1 MKKET
6 NIVLNIARQDKM
18 EERIN
23 SLIKT
28 VEGLTSVMSTEDME
42 RFINTMDS
50 LKPYQIDPEAG
61 VFTPRILV
69 KNSSSA
75 ELTNHYQSVYIILK
89 ELCDSYLVDNIENNK
104 KNAF

>member
-1 MKKET
+1 MKNET

-28 VEGLTSVMSTEDME
+28 VAGLTSVMSTEDME

-50 LKPYQIDPEAG
+50 LKPFQVDPEAG
-61 VFTPRILV
+61 LFTPRFLL
-69 KNSSSA
+69 KNSSNV
-75 ELTNHYQSVYIILK
+75 ELTKHYQGVYIILQ
-89 ELCDSYLVDNIENNK
+89 ELCDSYLVDNK
-104 KNAF
+104 KNKVSSI